1 MSVSYIELSNA
12 EPVGFLVNRFMRH
25 FEQALDVQVPARHS
39 TFHVHVASLARASYG
54 VALLLHGGGFT
65 GVSWA
70 PLVQHL
76 AASCCCIAPDLRA
89 HGLTTTSDDL
99 DLSAETLV
107 QDMAELLQAML
118 SPGG

>member
-1 MSVSYIELSNA
+1 MGRVQHGSHSNFA
-12 EPVGFLVNRFMRH
+12 IFLTPTLYTH
-25 FEQALDVQVPARHS
+25 AVPARHS
-39 TFHVHVASLARASYG
+39 TFHVHVASLARASNG

-99 DLSAETLV
+99 DLVSTV
-107 QDMAELLQAML
+107 
-118 SPGG
+118 